1 MIVITTPTG
10 NIGSQVLANI
20 LDSAE
25 RIRVIARDPSK
36 LSSQVPNRVE
46 VVEGSH
52 SDAAVVKKAFAG
64 ADRVFWLV
72 PADPRAPSA
81 EAAYLDFSR
90 PACEALKTSGVKQVV
105 GISALGR
112 GWPKDAGHVTA
123 TLKMDDLIASTGV
136 SYRALACASL
146 MENFLRQAALIRDH
160 GAFYWPTTADR
171 KEPACATRDVAALA
185 ARLLL
190 SRSWTGVESIP
201 MLGPE
206 DISFDEMMAIISD
219 VIGKPVQYHL
229 MAMDDLKAMM
239 IKRGASEGM
248 ARAMVNMMTAKN
260 EGMDHLVKRTP
271 SSSSDTPTSFRRWSE
286 EVLKPALVA

>member
-1 MIVITTPTG
+1 MIVITAPTG

-20 LDSAE
+20 LDSGE

-36 LSSQVPNRVE
+36 LPSRVLNQVE

-52 SDAAVVKKAFAG
+52 SDATVVKEAFLG
-64 ADRVFWLV
+64 ADQVFWLV

-81 EAAYLDFSR
+81 ESAYLHFSR
-90 PACEALKTSGVKQVV
+90 PACEALKTSGVKHVV
-105 GISALGR
+105 AISALGC

-123 TLKMDDLIASTGV
+123 ALKMDDLFASTGV

-146 MENFLRQAALIRDH
+146 MENVLRQAALIRDRS
-160 GAFYWPTTADR
+160 AFYWPTAAEI

-185 ARLLL
+185 AHLLL
-190 SRSWTGVESIP
+190 SPSWTGVESIP

-206 DISFDEMMAIISD
+206 DISFNEMMAIISY

-239 IKRGASEGM
+239 IKRGASDGM
-248 ARAMVNMMTAKN
+248 AQAMVNMMTAKN
-260 EGMDHLVKRTP
+260 EGMDRLLKRTL
-271 SSSSDTPTSFRRWSE
+271 SHSSDTPTSFRRWCE
-286 EVLKPALVA
+286 EVLKPALVG